1 MSYVILRTEK
11 ASDQL
16 YAIIQYIAESS
27 GSIDVALNYLD
38 TLEKEIS
45 KLASSPYMGS
55 YPRYSTL
62 RKQGYRVLIVA
73 RHLVFYK
80 VNEDERQVIVYAVMD
95 ARQHYVN
102 LI

>member
-1 MSYVILRTEK
+1 MRTDK
-11 ASDQL
+11 ANDQL
-16 YAIIQYIAESS
+16 YAIIQYTAESS

-38 TLEKEIS
+38 TLEKEVS

-62 RKQGYRVLIVA
+62 RKQDYRVLIVA

-80 VNEDERQVIVYAVMD
+80 VNEDARQVIVYAVAD

>member
-1 MSYVILRTEK
+1 MSYAILRTDK

-16 YAIIQYIAESS
+16 YAIIQYITESS

-45 KLASSPYMGS
+45 KLASSPHMGS

-62 RKQGYRVLIVA
+62 LKQGYRVLSVE
-73 RHLVFYK
+73 RHWVFYK
-80 VNEDERQVIVYAVMD
+80 VNKDTPQVIVYAVAD